1 MLTDCCGEEEE
12 AAVSLFQPLGEASK
26 LGHCLSFPQRA
37 NAPAEGTQE
46 NTYVRRKK
54 PRADGSGGQGMDGA
68 SKAPDLAPASLA
80 LSRVSSDYSNVRLD
94 SHRTARCDGIILW
107 ATAYSVSLFL
117 LHSLDYPT

>member
-46 NTYVRRKK
+46 KQCVPLTLICSRPPTHLE
-54 PRADGSGGQGMDGA
+54 PRALHQVELDAMAAAGHKADIEALYSITGISG
-68 SKAPDLAPASLA
+68 LAPLLA
-80 LSRVSSDYSNVRLD
+80 
-94 SHRTARCDGIILW
+94 
-107 ATAYSVSLFL
+107 AYIRRRDFV
-117 LHSLDYPT
+117 